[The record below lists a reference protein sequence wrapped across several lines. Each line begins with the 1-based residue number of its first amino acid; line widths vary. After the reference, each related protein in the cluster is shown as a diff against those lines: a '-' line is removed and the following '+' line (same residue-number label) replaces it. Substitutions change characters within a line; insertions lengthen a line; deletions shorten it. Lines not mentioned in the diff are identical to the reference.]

1 MPCRVCALPSVR
13 DSMMKLEEI
22 RSEKRRLRAQYKSL
36 RASLSPDKRE
46 SMDVQML
53 AELSRSLCIRYAKS
67 VLVYASFG
75 SEPDTFAISER
86 MLASGK
92 RLYFPKSYPGGVM
105 RFFRVNALSELQ
117 KGAFG
122 VPEPDE
128 GAEPY
133 VPGPGAD
140 VCLVPG
146 VCFDVYGYRIG
157 YGKGYYDRFLSD
169 FPGVSIGLVYSELLR
184 TQLLAREKRY
194 DRCVDLILTE
204 KGTRARVCS

>member
-1 MPCRVCALPSVR
+1 MLPSVR
-13 DSMMKLEEI
+13 DSSMAAREEL
-22 RSEKRRLRAQYKSL
+22 RTEKRRLRAQYKAL
-36 RASLSPDKRE
+36 RASLSPEDRCRMDK
-46 SMDVQML
+46 QML
-53 AELSRSLCIRYAKS
+53 AELSRSMCVRYAKS
-67 VLVYASFG
+67 ILVYASFG
-75 SEPDTFAISER
+75 SEPDTWSFSEH
-86 MLASGK
+86 MLACGK
-92 RLYFPKSYPGGVM
+92 KLYFPKSYPGGVM

-122 VPEPDE
+122 VLEPDE

-157 YGKGYYDRFLSD
+157 YGKGYYDRFLSS
-169 FPGVSIGLVYSELLR
+169 FPGVSIGLVYSELL
-184 TQLLAREKRY
+184 LAKPLAREKRY
-194 DRCVDLILTE
+194 DRCVDFILTE